1 MYSGEITSFDQF
13 VENDCA
19 MYDLIGDIH
28 GHADEL
34 VELLEKLGYDR
45 RRGHFAHSSRQAVF
59 VGDFIDRGPQI
70 REALAIVRSMVD
82 AGAAQAVMGNHE
94 FNALCFHTPDPER
107 PGSFLRLHDE
117 KNLGQHQ
124 ATLRQVPAAELQ
136 DYLEWFRALPM
147 WLQLDGVRVVHA
159 CWDSAQIDLLRHGLD
174 QHGGVTAGFLG
185 EASRKGSRLY
195 EAAEEVLKGKELKL
209 PAGVTYLDKY
219 GHPRDAM
226 RIRWFA
232 SPVGQTYASYALTSD
247 EGIPSTDVPAE
258 LASEFEPYTGDCPP
272 VFFGHY
278 WLRAARPTRL
288 APNVACVD
296 YSVAK
301 GGMLVAYRWD
311 GEAELSD
318 EKFVKV
324 SA

>member
-1 MYSGEITSFDQF
+1 MTHPKIH
-13 VENDCA
+13 A

-34 VELLEKLGYDR
+34 VALLEQLGYER
-45 RRGHFAHSSRQAVF
+45 RSRHYAHPSRQAVF

-70 REALAIVRSMVD
+70 HEGLGIVRSMVD

-94 FNALCFHTPDPER
+94 FNALCFHTPNPER
-107 PGSFLRLHDE
+107 PGAFLRPHNE
-117 KNLGQHQ
+117 KNVRQHKE
-124 ATLRQVPAAELQ
+124 TLRQVPADELQ
-136 DYLEWFRALPM
+136 GYLEWFRALPM

-159 CWDSAQIDLLRHGLD
+159 CWDPAQIDLLRQGLE

-185 EASRKGSRLY
+185 EATDKGSSLY
-195 EAAEEVLKGKELKL
+195 GASEEVLKGKELKL
-209 PAGVTYLDKY
+209 PPGVTYLDKD

-232 SPVGQTYASYALTSD
+232 SPAGQTYASYALTSD
-247 EGIPSTDVPAE
+247 EGIPGTVVSAE
-258 LASEFEPYTGDCPP
+258 LANELEPYGADSPP

-278 WLRAARPTRL
+278 WLRADRPTRL
-288 APNVACVD
+288 APNVACLD

-301 GGMLVAYRWD
+301 KGMLVAYRWD

-318 EKFVKV
+318 ENFVTV
-324 SA
+324 QSRNS